1 MDQGLIL
8 VSKSHDLRNIFH
20 MAMAPTGSESS
31 DEPGKNKLKTL
42 WKGITILDAITNIHD
57 S

>member
-1 MDQGLIL
+1 
-8 VSKSHDLRNIFH
+8 